1 MDITED
7 QIKPPFIHS
16 FIHSLLHSLIFKTVL
31 GNEPDRQ
38 TLLVTETIDF
48 NRYMSVLEG
57 ETESYE
63 PPKEVRPTE
72 RISIN

>member
-1 MDITED
+1 M
-7 QIKPPFIHS
+7 
-16 FIHSLLHSLIFKTVL
+16 L
-31 GNEPDRQ
+31 GNEQDRQ

-63 PPKEVRPTE
+63 PPKEVTLRPTE